1 MRHETQSYSFYKMIP
16 WGVGGKNILYI
27 ILQGEDEV
35 KGTKDAAFIQTVQ
48 KCGGCPRKMTL
59 APGISL
65 SDARSQV
72 SWLWASHCLI
82 NYRGYS
88 CFTSCLAATAWD
100 GDNSWCWTAVTHVV
114 SDEAFSGQVGAGCPC

>member
-48 KCGGCPRKMTL
+48 KS
-59 APGISL
+59 A
-65 SDARSQV
+65 
-72 SWLWASHCLI
+72 
-82 NYRGYS
+82 
-88 CFTSCLAATAWD
+88 
-100 GDNSWCWTAVTHVV
+100 
-114 SDEAFSGQVGAGCPC
+114 